1 LDAEVFSIHKS
12 EGKSMLY
19 AAKDDLKILIS
30 FFNTLDKSMHNIHGN
45 TSWLKSASMDNSKT

>member
-1 LDAEVFSIHKS
+1 
-12 EGKSMLY
+12 MLY